1 MVSFKQF
8 FKESPDQVYGPKKNK
23 LTWYNRDAIAF
34 GTIHGIRDI
43 SPFFIRSLAK
53 ELSHYDMLENFCD
66 TLQTCYLRLELK
78 AERAG
83 NDVDLDELQELI
95 ETKLTFH
102 RRFKIEPKV
111 CNRIS
116 LEVIKSKKYLLEL
129 LQNGTLL
136 DTIENVTW
144 EDRSAKNELEADL
157 TNAVRTK
164 IYKNA
169 GRVWPSS
176 KVISFWLTD
185 DQLTPQIL
193 DETFSNL
200 KISNK
205 QNYFIDVVNLE
216 DIEKEETK
224 NKVLPSYKDYKKK
237 SAPVKVS
244 KEQRK
249 RAQEFMAK
257 QHGVAGAQ
265 KAKFETDKEL
275 PEVGAKKYAAQM
287 PLDVRQQAQTS
298 ESADLYTSSSKIV

>member
-1 MVSFKQF
+1 MTFKEYF
-8 FKESPDQVYGPKKNK
+8 LKESPDQVYSPEKRK
-23 LTWYNRDAIAF
+23 LAWYSRHAIAF

-43 SPFFIRSLAK
+43 SDFFIQSTAK
-53 ELSHYDMLENFCD
+53 EVSHYDMLENFCD
-66 TLQTCYLRLELK
+66 TLQNCYLRLELK
-78 AERAG
+78 AKRASE
-83 NDVDLDELQELI
+83 DIDLGELQELI
-95 ETKLTFH
+95 ETKLAFH
-102 RRFKIEPKV
+102 KKFKIETKV

-116 LEVIKSKKYLLEL
+116 LEVVKSKNYLMEL
-129 LQNGTLL
+129 LVNGTLL
-136 DTIENVTW
+136 DTIESKTW
-144 EDRSAKNELEADL
+144 KNKRAKTEIEADL
-157 TNAVRTK
+157 GNAIRTE

-185 DQLTPQIL
+185 DQLTPKIL
-193 DETFSNL
+193 DDTFNNL
-200 KISNK
+200 KISDK

-216 DIEKEETK
+216 DLEKEETK
-224 NKVLPSYKDYKKK
+224 TKVLPSYKDYKKK

-275 PEVGAKKYAAQM
+275 PEIGAKKYAMQK
-287 PLDVRQQAQTS
+287 PLELRQQVQTS
-298 ESADLYTSSSKIV
+298 ESVN